1 MFERALNIVWIL
13 LGGAAASYAWTLGLT
28 GPSGPDSGLFP
39 FIAALIIMGAGVV
52 LLVRP
57 PDGTIP
63 ASFPRGAALG
73 RISGVIAGLAFMAV
87 SMPYLGFAATGFVTM
102 IILLRAVEKSG
113 WIFSIVLALWSVL
126 IVEWLF
132 GHVLGMTL
140 PRSPWGW

>member
-1 MFERALNIVWIL
+1 MFERTLNIVWIL
-13 LGGAAASYAWTLGLT
+13 LGGAVASHAWTLGLT

-39 FIAALIIMGAGVV
+39 FIAALIIMGAGAV
-52 LLVRP
+52 LLVRA
-57 PDGTIP
+57 PDATIP

-73 RISGVIAGLAFMAV
+73 RVIGVIAGLAFMAV
-87 SMPYLGFAATGFVTM
+87 SMPYLGFAAAGFVTM

-113 WIFSIVLALWSVL
+113 WIFSIVLAFLSVL

-132 GHVLGMTL
+132 GYVLGMTL

>member
-1 MFERALNIVWIL
+1 MFERVLNIVWIL

-39 FIAALIIMGAGVV
+39 FIAALIIMGAGAV
-52 LLVRP
+52 LLARP
-57 PDGTIP
+57 SDGTIR

-73 RISGVIAGLAFMAV
+73 RVLGVVAGLAFMAV
-87 SMPYLGFAATGFVTM
+87 SIPYLGFAVAGFVTM
-102 IILLRAVEKSG
+102 IILLRSVEKSG
-113 WIFSIVLALWSVL
+113 WLFSIVLAFASVL